1 LPKDSYF
8 RTILTL
14 AKESDLFKGDLNTI
28 QHIALHNT
36 LLKEKE
42 DAMEFEKERMKYT
55 ILAGNSTLYKALY
68 EDKDIEDDFSEEQV
82 EWISPSSPEEA
93 DNFVKMIQGIK

>member
-1 LPKDSYF
+1 
-8 RTILTL
+8 
-14 AKESDLFKGDLNTI
+14 
-28 QHIALHNT
+28 
-36 LLKEKE
+36 
-42 DAMEFEKERMKYT
+42 MKYT

-93 DNFVKMIQGIK
+93 DNFVKMMQGIK

>member
-1 LPKDSYF
+1 MPKDSYF
-8 RTILTL
+8 RTTLTL

-42 DAMEFEKERMKYT
+42 DVMSLEEEKMKYT
-55 ILAGNSTLYKALY
+55 ILAGNTTLYKALY
-68 EDKDIEDDFSEEQV
+68 EEKDIEDDFSDEQV
-82 EWISPSSPEEA
+82 EWISPSSPEELE
-93 DNFVKMIQGIK
+93 DFVKMIQGIK